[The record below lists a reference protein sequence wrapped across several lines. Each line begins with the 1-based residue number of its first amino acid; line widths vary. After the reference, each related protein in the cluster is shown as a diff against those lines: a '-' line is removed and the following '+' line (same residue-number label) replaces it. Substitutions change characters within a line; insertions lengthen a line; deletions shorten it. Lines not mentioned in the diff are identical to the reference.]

1 MLQPRIPY
9 DVTLSRGHL
18 DQCRAEVENRAKNAG
33 SMKARGNNYDEEK
46 FSQREADFVGA
57 MGELATS
64 FFTGLRHHF
73 GEPYRANVA
82 DVGLIEVRTR
92 TLGKTP
98 ILRIYESDPHPITL
112 LATIRQLSD
121 DGAVVRL
128 HGWCFTQ
135 IGWSYGKQV
144 GKHWKKGVQYALDE
158 TFLRPM
164 DTLSREHQLA
174 ERFYQS

>member
-18 DQCRAEVENRAKNAG
+18 ELCRQEADNIAKNAQHIR
-33 SMKARGNNYDEEK
+33 ARGNQYDEQR
-46 FSQREADFVGA
+46 FSQNEANYVGA
-57 MGELATS
+57 IGELATS
-64 FFTGLRHHF
+64 LFTGLDDHF
-73 GEPYRANVA
+73 GEPYKAGRA

-92 TLGKTP
+92 SVGKEP
-98 ILRIYESDPHPITL
+98 LLRIYETDPHPLTL
-112 LATIRQLSD
+112 LATIRTLSD

-144 GKHWKKGVQYALDE
+144 GRHPKKGVEYALTE

-164 DTLSREHQLA
+164 DTLVHEHKLA
-174 ERFYQS
+174 ERFYKS